1 MLVGSRE
8 KTSAADNL
16 PAQTI
21 VVFNAAVPDAESL
34 ANFTRKNA
42 ESPTITSSS
51 SIARGRT
58 SHEQARCAYTKRD
71 DIIRCVSEECDSFI
85 KFGKPSCALDLT
97 RRVLRIVPESP
108 AVQLLHK
115 RESDLT
121 PQPPPPP
128 PHYSGRPDRIMPRS
142 LFSMNSSSWLI
153 SSRGSIS
160 FRTASIAWRV
170 FSFDR

>member
-1 MLVGSRE
+1 MQNRSRILRG
-8 KTSAADNL
+8 KTRNRRRSPRRARL
-16 PAQTI
+16 P
-21 VVFNAAVPDAESL
+21 D
-34 ANFTRKNA
+34 
-42 ESPTITSSS
+42 
-51 SIARGRT
+51 RGRI
-58 SHEQARCAYTKRD
+58 SHEQARGAYTKRD
-71 DIIRCVSEECDSFI
+71 DIIRCVLEECDTFI

-97 RRVLRIVPESP
+97 RLVLRIVPESP

-121 PQPPPPP
+121 PKPPPPP
-128 PHYSGRPDRIMPRS
+128 PTPHYSGRPDRIMPRS